1 MCYAWR
7 QSAHTPL
14 AITAVGQVRV
24 KGRVFNANR
33 FVRRKRFPR
42 KQLPPGCVPQISGI
56 FAVVFFDVGSVISFP
71 HPLRQRAQPGD
82 FVLIHFE
89 AAVGVFNEQP
99 CVA

>member
-7 QSAHTPL
+7 QAAHTPL
-14 AITAVGQVRV
+14 AITAVGQVHV
-24 KGRVFNANR
+24 EDATFNANR
-33 FVRRKRFPR
+33 FVRRQWFPR
-42 KQLPPGCVPQISGI
+42 KQLPPGCVRQISGI

-89 AAVGVFNEQP
+89 AAVGAFDE
-99 CVA
+99 